1 MKPTE
6 SFSLLSSERHQDVFF
21 FILFRLRLG
30 VGPKLPKAPVRG
42 GSFLGAGVRGGGAN
56 IYHFLRRRLLAN
68 EQRVCGVCDVS
79 SGSATWAADA
89 ERITERS
96 RRVRR
101 TQNASIAVHAGPL
114 TGGQYSSRPISS
126 SAEIRTFDSGRYTL
140 AAFTDLAQGPCSRLS
155 PVNTDVVFG
164 NFFYFSSN
172 VYGP

>member
-21 FILFRLRLG
+21 SFFFRLRLG
-30 VGPKLPKAPVRG
+30 VGPKLPKASVRG

-56 IYHFLRRRLLAN
+56 VYHFLRRRLLAN
-68 EQRVCGVCDVS
+68 EQCVCGVCDVGT
-79 SGSATWAADA
+79 GSATWAADA

-164 NFFYFSSN
+164 NTFLLFK
-172 VYGP
+172 